1 MGVGGPCPGG
11 GVAGGHE
18 DSWRLCGRHFV
29 LLPFQVLINLQS
41 RAVRNS
47 WYGSAASQRA
57 TNRDFRPRLVALDLP
72 PFLDL
77 EAHDTR
83 SGVDYS
89 NAGRSSET
97 FVPYGK
103 NRAKNWHLLTETGI
117 LDSLFRFCG
126 TRWGSTVV
134 HRSPPLTVA
143 CCSPPP
149 ISLDK
154 ERGSTRAVKR
164 GCPRGHEGDPEA
176 SPCVGRSALT

>member
-1 MGVGGPCPGG
+1 
-11 GVAGGHE
+11 VAGGHE
-18 DSWRLCGRHFV
+18 TSWRLCGRHFV
-29 LLPFQVLINLQS
+29 LSSQVLINLQS

-57 TNRDFRPRLVALDLP
+57 TNRDFKSRLVALDLP
-72 PFLDL
+72 PFFDL

-83 SGVDYS
+83 SGEDYS

-97 FVPYGK
+97 SVPYRK
-103 NRAKNWHLLTETGI
+103 TRAKNRHLLTETGI
-117 LDSLFRFCG
+117 LDSPFRFCG

-164 GCPRGHEGDPEA
+164 GCPRGHEGDPED
-176 SPCVGRSALT
+176 SPCDGLSAST